1 MQNGQ
6 STNQRYRK
14 SMPEA
19 GQASGTDGQSWRTF
33 WGGPHSIYVNA
44 RHAEVHYQRL
54 ADDLIGMLQSRARPR
69 VLDWGCGDAL
79 NAPRVAAHCGELLL
93 YDAVPA
99 VQARIAGRFA
109 GIQAIKVL
117 GDSDWR
123 ALPAGSIDV
132 VIFNS
137 VAQYLGRED
146 LAALLDDF
154 RRVVAPGGEV
164 ILADIIP
171 PATGVLPDVLSLLR
185 SGARHGFLLAA
196 CVGLARTFFSE
207 YRSVRSR
214 AGFATYSQSEFL
226 SLLGAHGFMAERL
239 QSNVGFN
246 SQRMTFR
253 ARPRA

>member
-1 MQNGQ
+1 M
-6 STNQRYRK
+6 S
-14 SMPEA
+14 EA
-19 GQASGTDGQSWRTF
+19 GQASGADGQSWRTF
-33 WGGPHSIYVNA
+33 WGGQHSIYVNA
-44 RHAEVHYQRL
+44 RHAEVHYQRI
-54 ADDLIGMLQSRARPR
+54 AADLIGLLQSRVRPR

-79 NAPRVAAHCGELLL
+79 NARKVAAHCGELFL

-109 GIQAIKVL
+109 DTPAIRIL
-117 GDSDWR
+117 SDIEWR

-132 VIFNS
+132 VILNS
-137 VAQYLGRED
+137 VAQYLGRQE

-171 PATGVLPDVLSLLR
+171 PDTGVLPDVLSLLR

-196 CVGLARTFFSE
+196 CLGLARTFFSE

-214 AGFATYSQSEFL
+214 AGFATYTEAEFL
-226 SLLGAHGFMAERL
+226 SLLDAHGFAAERM
-239 QSNVGFN
+239 QANVGFN

-253 ARPRA
+253 ARPRV